1 MLKIVDRT
9 STVYAVDAEKQQVTG
24 SGTIAHIKEKG
35 SHYAS
40 TKDIIKKILC
50 SLHGL
55 D

>member
-40 TKDIIKKILC
+40 TKDIMNVVLM
-50 SLHGL
+50 GL
-55 D
+55 MME